1 MTSLSGTPS
10 QKEAKLRKAVAKA
23 AAAEQA
29 AEAAASSRNSS
40 IQGPLQEHFRAL
52 CRQHGC
58 GFAFSFCINA
68 RAERAMAL
76 SSLPDLLQS
85 PVGRPR
91 VELPVALLEARPA
104 LQADDGGGNLLV
116 SDEEIEPSPALA
128 EPEIPH
134 DVKEIHMSVVLAK
147 GSNMHVIEPAIA
159 TGRRLGR
166 EDIMVSIHAVVA
178 KLDADTCV
186 LARPKHIGELVKSR
200 LGVLATLNEDSDLTK
215 KTAK

>member
-1 MTSLSGTPS
+1 MTNATKL
-10 QKEAKLRKAVAKA
+10 QLLKEAKLRKAVAKA

-40 IQGPLQEHFRAL
+40 IQGPLEEHFREL

-104 LQADDGGGNLLV
+104 CKYHEIVKCDPQAMSLHNDLVELQDFIPSISFSSRTPTAPQNGPSAVLL
-116 SDEEIEPSPALA
+116 
-128 EPEIPH
+128 H
-134 DVKEIHMSVVLAK
+134 QNWKCNFK
-147 GSNMHVIEPAIA
+147 
-159 TGRRLGR
+159 
-166 EDIMVSIHAVVA
+166 
-178 KLDADTCV
+178 
-186 LARPKHIGELVKSR
+186 
-200 LGVLATLNEDSDLTK
+200 
-215 KTAK
+215 